1 MISGGANH
9 TELRYPEDTWQY
21 ISACRTCH
29 ILLFQYCQCSKLKFL
44 ILLSCSRTLIGKDEH
59 GRVFIPAVTKKPETK
74 PPLTNKSMASRHNL
88 LCPKR
93 IPEPFIINTQRIY
106 LSKLFLYLEPTFSA
120 EFQYFFHFR
129 FNNVN
134 IWINLPSCQCSP
146 NLYFQSGFHCCAL
159 FIYFFLY
166 LLLPAGHGYNNDSQT
181 PQTHQPKSKCIIIT
195 FNQLPLNHCIL
206 R

>member
-159 FIYFFLY
+159 FIYLFFCTSYCQL
-166 LLLPAGHGYNNDSQT
+166 DMVITMT
-181 PQTHQPKSKCIIIT
+181 PRHLKLINLKVNVLSSPSI
-195 FNQLPLNHCIL
+195 NSP
-206 R
+206 